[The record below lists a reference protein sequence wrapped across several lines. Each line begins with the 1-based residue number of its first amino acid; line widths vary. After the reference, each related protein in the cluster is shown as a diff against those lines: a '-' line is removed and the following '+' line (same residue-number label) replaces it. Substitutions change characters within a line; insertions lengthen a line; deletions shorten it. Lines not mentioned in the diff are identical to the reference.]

1 MEHKRMK
8 KAGGGYGKGNGMMQR
23 KPKGMGGRTMYKKG
37 GEVMP
42 KAKPC

>member
-1 MEHKRMK
+1 MHKRMK
-8 KAGGGYGKGNGMMQR
+8 KMDGGYRTKR
-23 KPKGMGGRTMYKKG
+23 VKKGMGGRTMYKKG